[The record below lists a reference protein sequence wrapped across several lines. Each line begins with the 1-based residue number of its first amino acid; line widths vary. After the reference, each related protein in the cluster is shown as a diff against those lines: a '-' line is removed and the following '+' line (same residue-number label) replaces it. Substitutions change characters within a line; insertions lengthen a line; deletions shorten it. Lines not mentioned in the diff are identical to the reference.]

1 MNKTRWLRYLLSV
14 LNAAVLRIGK
24 MANGTLLLEQSR
36 VIVAG
41 TAGTDFQNSVK
52 PIVAYS
58 GVSTSSV
65 GADIATH
72 SQFFRTIPIFSFG
85 LVFVS

>member
-14 LNAAVLRIGK
+14 LDAVVLRIGK
-24 MANGTLLLEQSR
+24 MANYALFLEKPSA
-36 VIVAG
+36 IVAG
-41 TAGTDFQNSVK
+41 TADTDFQNRVK
-52 PIVAYS
+52 PVVAYS